1 MADFSSLSA
10 AASAE
15 PAPSGGGM
23 GPGGGYQLY
32 IRPQTTFSLDD
43 LRELWRYRDLLL
55 IMSLRDVSV
64 RYKQAALGVT
74 WALVQPL
81 VQMVIFTLLFHR
93 FAGIHSDQA
102 VPYPVFCFSGLTVWM
117 LFSSSLNYVSDS
129 LVRSSNLITKVYFPR
144 LIIPLASVLTALVDF
159 ALAFALLVPL
169 MIYFHV
175 PIGPGLVLA
184 LPIAALGAFYAIAIG
199 LWTAALNV
207 QFRDVRHALPFIIQL
222 LVYLTP
228 VFYPSSLIGKGR
240 MALLLRLNPMAAVID
255 TYRGVLFGG
264 EVPLGRL
271 AISTVAMVFVGVGG
285 LLWFRRME
293 RTFADRV

>member
-1 MADFSSLSA
+1 MV
-10 AASAE
+10 
-15 PAPSGGGM
+15 
-23 GPGGGYQLY
+23 PGGGYQLY

-55 IMSLRDVSV
+55 IMALRDVSV
-64 RYKQAALGVT
+64 RYKQAVLGVA
-74 WALVQPL
+74 WAVVQPL

-93 FAGIHSDQA
+93 FAGIDSDRA

-117 LFSSSLNYVSDS
+117 LFSSSLSYVSDS
-129 LVRSSNLITKVYFPR
+129 LVKSSNLITKVYFPR

-159 ALAFALLVPL
+159 ALGFALLVPL

-175 PIGPGLVLA
+175 PIGPGLLLS
-184 LPIAALGAFYAIAIG
+184 LPIAALGALYAVAIG
-199 LWTAALNV
+199 LWTSALNV

-240 MALLLRLNPMAAVID
+240 MALLLRLNPMATVID
-255 TYRGVLFGG
+255 AYRGVLFGG
-264 EVPLGRL
+264 PLPLGRL
-271 AISTVAMVFVGVGG
+271 AIVTVIMVFVGLGG